1 MENYE
6 NYEAS
11 YLEIIMGPMFSGKT
25 TRLLEIAEH
34 HKSMGK
40 NVVIINTVLDN
51 RQGEGME
58 YIATHDGHTKKCI
71 STKNLSD
78 INDVL
83 LRDTNTICINEAQ
96 FFSDLEGFVKN
107 WLKYNKYIVVSG
119 LDGDYRRKKFG
130 HILDLIP
137 FCDSCIK
144 VRAICRRCKHGND
157 ASFSMRNVKDA
168 NQVLIGDFNE
178 YEPACRMCYEQFNT
192 SC

>member
-1 MENYE
+1 MD

-11 YLEIIMGPMFSGKT
+11 YLEIIVGPMFSGKT
-25 TRLLEIAEH
+25 TRLLEIAKRH
-34 HKSMGK
+34 QLMGK

-51 RQGEGME
+51 RQDEGLE
-58 YIATHDGHTKKCI
+58 KISTHDGHIAKCI
-71 STKNLSD
+71 STKNLND
-78 INDVL
+78 INEGVL
-83 LRDTNTICINEAQ
+83 RTTNTICINEAQ

-107 WLKYNKYIVVSG
+107 WLRYNKYIVVSG

-144 VRAICRRCKHGND
+144 VRAICHRCEQGND
-157 ASFSMRNVKDA
+157 AIFSMRNVKDT

-178 YEPACRMCYEQFNT
+178 YEPVCRMCYEQFNT
-192 SC
+192 SY

>member
-1 MENYE
+1 MVNH
-6 NYEAS
+6 EAS

-25 TRLLEIAEH
+25 TRLLEIAKRH
-34 HKSMGK
+34 QLMGK

-58 YIATHDGHTKKCI
+58 NIATHGGHTEKCI

-78 INDVL
+78 INESTLTDA
-83 LRDTNTICINEAQ
+83 NTICINEAQ

-107 WLKYNKYIVVSG
+107 WLRYNKYIVVSG

-144 VRAICRRCKHGND
+144 VRAICRRCEQGND
-157 ASFSMRNVKDA
+157 AIFSMRNVKDT

-178 YEPACRMCYEQFNT
+178 YEPVCRMCYEQFNT